1 MLLSYEK
8 IFSLEVQPAVR
19 SRAKQLK
26 RLLYVLLFGW
36 VPTVWKMKYTLSGM
50 TFLWCN
56 ILRNIWQ
63 IPHSHYMQEFKFYIP
78 FRTYQ
83 KFLFWKLRVT
93 RHTRHY
99 AKLLNELDFES
110 WVKHSFFCLWNF
122 YFVIKTELKKRVT
135 PIGNFDCSVF
145 SDESFKRKIYT
156 V

>member
-63 IPHSHYMQEFKFYIP
+63 IPHSHYMQSLNFIFHFARTRNFCFENFGWHATLGTMQNCWMSYILKAGSSIHSSVYEI
-78 FRTYQ
+78 FISSLKWSSRRGY
-83 KFLFWKLRVT
+83 
-93 RHTRHY
+93 Y
-99 AKLLNELDFES
+99 LLASL
-110 WVKHSFFCLWNF
+110 
-122 YFVIKTELKKRVT
+122 TAT
-135 PIGNFDCSVF
+135 F
-145 SDESFKRKIYT
+145 SLMKVSKEKMNT
-156 V
+156 L